1 MKDFFAIIV
10 LSLFFQSL
18 TAQDERKEKI
28 EFDGQIVTALI
39 TETDTFII
47 AELEDVSISSPR
59 QFNSKDERRKY
70 LKYRRYAAVV
80 YPYASDAIKIFREVD
95 YVTKT
100 MSKGKRKRH
109 IKRLSKQL
117 KKENKKTLKKL
128 TKTQGLLLTKM
139 IEKELDRPM
148 YDLIKGLRG
157 GMAASFWNQLGKV
170 NGYSLKEGYIEGKD
184 PIMDMVLK
192 DFNISHEVLEDTT
205 KLESK
210 TSKN

>member
-1 MKDFFAIIV
+1 MKDFFVILV
-10 LSLFFQSL
+10 LSLLFQSL

-59 QFNSKDERRKY
+59 QFNNKDERRKY

-80 YPYASDAIKIFREVD
+80 YPYASDAIKLFREVD
-95 YVTKT
+95 YVTST
-100 MSKGKRKRH
+100 MNKRKRKRH
-109 IKRLSKQL
+109 IKRLSKEL

-128 TKTQGLLLTKM
+128 TKTQGFLLTKM

-157 GMAASFWNQLGKV
+157 NMAASFWNQVGKI
-170 NGYSLKEGYIEGKD
+170 NGYSRKECYVEGK
-184 PIMDMVLK
+184 V
-192 DFNISHEVLEDTT
+192 
-205 KLESK
+205 
-210 TSKN
+210 